1 MSRNE
6 ARWGS
11 DLRLLRNLDYQTD
24 RDPGRDLA
32 VTTRPETRQQD
43 LETLT
48 GADNLKQALLLRFL
62 TPAGELAPLGH
73 ADYGSRLFELI
84 GELNTDTTRNR
95 AKLYVLQALA
105 AEARVKEVLSLRVTQ
120 GASDRGR
127 LDITMSLLASDDDTV
142 LNLVFPF
149 FLEGGVAP

>member
-6 ARWGS
+6 ERWGS

-24 RDPGRDLA
+24 RDRGRDLA
-32 VTTRPETRQQD
+32 VITRPETRQRD

-62 TPAGELAPLGH
+62 TAAGELTLLGH
-73 ADYGSRLFELI
+73 PNYGSRLFELL

-105 AEARVKEVLSLRVTQ
+105 AEARVKEVLSVQVTQ
-120 GASDRGR
+120 STSDRAR
-127 LDITMSLLASDDDTV
+127 IDITISLLAIDSDTV